1 MSTASSFIDVERHR
15 QTLEQNL
22 VKLEEALDEWRQWKS
37 EYESLKKQVS
47 SLPANAPSLT
57 STREAYHG
65 DLVDEK
71 ELRDIFGKDDSK
83 SAQQVISVLTNRIDY
98 VSKNISSLEIQLE
111 AAQNKFAA
119 ADVFSNPNAA
129 DEGGLPITE
138 IMEELDDDDNVLSY
152 SLQTPADNQAKL
164 LEALKKAGVAEA
176 PAQAAPERQ
185 LPSSETPVED
195 EAEARAIAIK
205 NEAEARANA
214 LKNRQIKVPMRPK
227 APAQSAPNDKPKKGV
242 SFAEDTEIVGE
253 EPKDEVQRTQNAD
266 QIEELMRQAKAQ
278 EEIISKPVIPTD
290 ESEEEAQLR
299 RDMLSYNLSELNP
312 VVAELTLEEGDYS
325 GDDFDSEEYSDE
337 EEDEDDEDQWGRS
350 TQSFI
355 DDDYRQKMI
364 EIQERLLGGQKAS
377 QDPSTKLYAEDND
390 GDLQGIGRIT
400 VKKDESPA
408 TTGDLPVYK
417 TKGVR
422 FAPSLDVA
430 DAAKTSQAK
439 PVEKPAEEPAAIPFV
454 EPLSTEIVE
463 RKSSATANPSQN
475 PAPSKKASR
484 FKSNRAAG
492 PPTHGPISSAGI
504 PILPETPPTH
514 SPIAPSGPEG
524 KTMADAVLERDS
536 SSTPKEPDELD
547 AGLLRQEAATEYYK
561 MRNRLIQKQGG
572 FMKEDDSPI
581 QPLDEE
587 EGGPKRM
594 SRFRAA
600 RLAKS

>member
-164 LEALKKAGVAEA
+164 LEALKKAGLR
-176 PAQAAPERQ
+176 PNDNF
-185 LPSSETPVED
+185 PSSETPVED

>member
-1 MSTASSFIDVERHR
+1 MSTTNSFIDVERHR

-47 SLPANAPSLT
+47 SLPANTRGLT

-65 DLVDEK
+65 DLVDDK
-71 ELRDIFGKDDSK
+71 ELRDIFGKNDSK

-98 VSKNISSLEIQLE
+98 VSRNISSLEIQLE

-164 LEALKKAGVAEA
+164 LEALKKAGLAEA
-176 PAQAAPERQ
+176 PAQATPDRQ
-185 LPSSETPVED
+185 LPSEKPIQD
-195 EAEARAIAIK
+195 EAEAREIAIK

-227 APAQSAPNDKPKKGV
+227 VPAQSGSKDKPKKGV

-253 EPKDEVQRTQNAD
+253 EPKDDVERTQNAD

-325 GDDFDSEEYSDE
+325 GDDFDSEEYSDD

-364 EIQERLLGGQKAS
+364 EIQERLLGDKKAP

-408 TTGDLPVYK
+408 TTGELPVYK

-422 FAPSLDVA
+422 FAPALDVA
-430 DAAKTSQAK
+430 DAAKASPAK
-439 PVEKPAEEPAAIPFV
+439 PAEKPAEEPAAIPFV

-475 PAPSKKASR
+475 PPPSKKASR
-484 FKSNRAAG
+484 FKSSRAAG
-492 PPTHGPISSAGI
+492 PPTHGPISAGGI
-504 PILPETPPTH
+504 PILPETPATH
-514 SPIAPSGPEG
+514 SPYAPSGPEG
-524 KTMADAVLERDS
+524 KTMADAVLERDT

-572 FMKEDDSPI
+572 FMKEDENPI

-587 EGGPKRM
+587 EGGPKRL

>member
-37 EYESLKKQVS
+37 EYESLKREVS
-47 SLPANAPSLT
+47 ALPANTRHLT

-65 DLVDEK
+65 DLVDAK
-71 ELRDIFGKDDSK
+71 ELQDIFGKNDSK
-83 SAQQVISVLTNRIDY
+83 NAQQVISVLTNRIDY
-98 VSKNISSLEIQLE
+98 VSKNISSLENQLE

-152 SLQTPADNQAKL
+152 SLQTPSDNQAQL
-164 LEALKKAGVAEA
+164 LEALKKAGLAEA
-176 PAQAAPERQ
+176 PAPPVTKQH
-185 LPSSETPVED
+185 PSSEKPVED
-195 EAEARAIAIK
+195 EAEARATAIK
-205 NEAEARANA
+205 NEAEAQANA
-214 LKNRQIKVPMRPK
+214 IKNRQIRVPMRPK
-227 APAQSAPNDKPKKGV
+227 VSAPSEPKVKKGV
-242 SFAEDTEIVGE
+242 SFAEDTKTEAE
-253 EPKDEVQRTQNAD
+253 EPKDEVQRTNNAD

-278 EEIISKPVIPTD
+278 EEIISEPVIPTD

-299 RDMLSYNLSELNP
+299 RDMLNYNLSELNP

-325 GDDFDSEEYSDE
+325 GDDFDSEDYSDDE
-337 EEDEDDEDQWGRS
+337 DDEEDEDRWGRS
-350 TQSFI
+350 TQSVV

-364 EIQERLLGGQKAS
+364 EIQERLLGTQKAS
-377 QDPSTKLYAEDND
+377 PDPSTKLYAEDND

-400 VKKDESPA
+400 IKKDGPTAMNGTSA
-408 TTGDLPVYK
+408 SDGDVPVYK

-422 FAPSLDVA
+422 FAPALDVA
-430 DAAKTSQAK
+430 DEKK
-439 PVEKPAEEPAAIPFV
+439 PTPAEPAEKQPPVTPFV

-463 RKSSATANPSQN
+463 RKSSTTANPAQT
-475 PAPSKKASR
+475 PAPAKK
-484 FKSNRAAG
+484 
-492 PPTHGPISSAGI
+492 TSSATGI
-504 PILPETPPTH
+504 PILPETPATH

-536 SSTPKEPDELD
+536 SSAPKEPDELD

-572 FMKEDDSPI
+572 FMKEDENPI

>member
-37 EYESLKKQVS
+37 EYE
-47 SLPANAPSLT
+47 A
-57 STREAYHG
+57 TREAYQG
-65 DLVDEK
+65 DLVDAK
-71 ELRDIFGKDDSK
+71 ELQDIFGKNDSK
-83 SAQQVISVLTNRIDY
+83 NAQQIISVLTNRIDY
-98 VSKNISSLEIQLE
+98 VSKNISSLENQLE

-152 SLQTPADNQAKL
+152 SLQTPSDNQAQL
-164 LEALKKAGVAEA
+164 LEALKKAGLAETPA
-176 PAQAAPERQ
+176 PPATKPQP
-185 LPSSETPVED
+185 PSEKPVED

-214 LKNRQIKVPMRPK
+214 IKNRQIRVPMRPK
-227 APAQSAPNDKPKKGV
+227 GPAQSEPKAKKGV
-242 SFAEDTEIVGE
+242 SFAEDTKTEDE

-278 EEIISKPVIPTD
+278 EGIISEPVIPTD

-325 GDDFDSEEYSDE
+325 GDDFDSEDYSDD
-337 EEDEDDEDQWGRS
+337 EEDEEDEDQWGRS
-350 TQSFI
+350 TQSVV

-364 EIQERLLGGQKAS
+364 EIQERLLGSQKAPPDS
-377 QDPSTKLYAEDND
+377 SAKLYAEDND

-400 VKKDESPA
+400 IKKDEPTA
-408 TTGDLPVYK
+408 TSGTSSSNGDVPVYK

-422 FAPSLDVA
+422 FASALDVA
-430 DAAKTSQAK
+430 DEKKPSQ
-439 PVEKPAEEPAAIPFV
+439 VEPAEKQPPVTPFV

-463 RKSSATANPSQN
+463 RKSSTTADPTQAPVPT
-475 PAPSKKASR
+475 PAKKASR
-484 FKSNRAAG
+484 FKSSRAAG
-492 PPTHGPISSAGI
+492 PPTHGPISASGI
-504 PILPETPPTH
+504 PILPETPATH

-536 SSTPKEPDELD
+536 STAPKEPDELD

-572 FMKEDDSPI
+572 FMKEDENPI

-587 EGGPKRM
+587 EGGPKRL

>member
-1 MSTASSFIDVERHR
+1 MSTANSFIDVERHR

-37 EYESLKKQVS
+37 EYESLKKEVS
-47 SLPANAPSLT
+47 SLPANTPSLT

-65 DLVDEK
+65 DLVNEK
-71 ELRDIFGKDDSK
+71 ELRDIFGANDSK

-152 SLQTPADNQAKL
+152 SLQTPVDNQAKL
-164 LEALKKAGVAEA
+164 LEALKKAGLAEA

-185 LPSSETPVED
+185 LPSPENPVED
-195 EAEARAIAIK
+195 EAEARATAIR

-227 APAQSAPNDKPKKGV
+227 VTAQSAPKDKPKKGV
-242 SFAEDTEIVGE
+242 SFAEETEVVGE
-253 EPKDEVQRTQNAD
+253 EPKDDVQRTENAD

-337 EEDEDDEDQWGRS
+337 EEDEEDEDQWGRS

-364 EIQERLLGGQKAS
+364 EIQERLLGEKAS

-400 VKKDESPA
+400 VKDESPA

-422 FAPSLDVA
+422 FAPALDVA
-430 DAAKTSQAK
+430 DAATASQAK
-439 PVEKPAEEPAAIPFV
+439 PAEKPAEEPAAISFV

-463 RKSSATANPSQN
+463 RKSSATANPSKN
-475 PAPSKKASR
+475 PAPAKKASR

-492 PPTHGPISSAGI
+492 PPTHGPISAGGI

-524 KTMADAVLERDS
+524 KTMADAVLERES

-572 FMKEDDSPI
+572 FMKEDESPI

-587 EGGPKRM
+587 EGGPKRL

-600 RLAKS
+600 RLAKP

>member
-1 MSTASSFIDVERHR
+1 MSTANSFIDVERHR

-37 EYESLKKQVS
+37 EYEALKKEVS
-47 SLPANAPSLT
+47 ALPASTKNLT

-65 DLVDEK
+65 DLVDAK
-71 ELRDIFGKDDSK
+71 ELQDIFGKNDSK
-83 SAQQVISVLTNRIDY
+83 TAQQVISVLTNRIDY
-98 VSKNISSLEIQLE
+98 VSKNISSLENQLE
-111 AAQNKFAA
+111 AAQNKYAA

-152 SLQTPADNQAKL
+152 SLQTPSDNQAQL
-164 LEALKKAGVAEA
+164 LEALKKAGLAETPA
-176 PAQAAPERQ
+176 PPATKPQP
-185 LPSSETPVED
+185 PSEKPVED
-195 EAEARAIAIK
+195 EAEARATAIK

-214 LKNRQIKVPMRPK
+214 IKNRQIRVPMRPK
-227 APAQSAPNDKPKKGV
+227 VPAQSEPKVKKGV
-242 SFAEDTEIVGE
+242 SFAEDTKIEDE
-253 EPKDEVQRTQNAD
+253 EAKDEVQRTQNAD

-278 EEIISKPVIPTD
+278 EEIISEPVIPTD

-325 GDDFDSEEYSDE
+325 GDDFDSEDYSDDE
-337 EEDEDDEDQWGRS
+337 EDEEDEDRWGRS
-350 TQSFI
+350 TQSVV

-364 EIQERLLGGQKAS
+364 EIQERLLDSQKAS
-377 QDPSTKLYAEDND
+377 PDSSAKLYAEDND

-400 VKKDESPA
+400 IRKDEPTA
-408 TTGDLPVYK
+408 TSGPSASNGDVPVYK

-422 FAPSLDVA
+422 FASALDVA
-430 DAAKTSQAK
+430 DEKKPSQA
-439 PVEKPAEEPAAIPFV
+439 EPAEKQPPVTPFV

-463 RKSSATANPSQN
+463 RKSSTTADPTQA
-475 PAPSKKASR
+475 PAPAPCQESLEVQVEQSSR
-484 FKSNRAAG
+484 APYTWPYQRNR
-492 PPTHGPISSAGI
+492 
-504 PILPETPPTH
+504 
-514 SPIAPSGPEG
+514 PIAPSGPEG

-536 SSTPKEPDELD
+536 STTPKEPDELD

-572 FMKEDDSPI
+572 FMKEDENPI

-587 EGGPKRM
+587 EGGPKRL

>member
-1 MSTASSFIDVERHR
+1 MSTANSFIDVERHR

-47 SLPANAPSLT
+47 SLPASNPSLT

-65 DLVDEK
+65 DLVDDK
-71 ELRDIFGKDDSK
+71 ELRDIFGKNDSK

-98 VSKNISSLEIQLE
+98 VSRNINSLEMQLE

-152 SLQTPADNQAKL
+152 SLQTPADNQGKL
-164 LEALKKAGVAEA
+164 LEALKKAGLAEA
-176 PAQAAPERQ
+176 PAQATPGRQ
-185 LPSSETPVED
+185 LPSEKPVED
-195 EAEARAIAIK
+195 EAEAREIAIK

-227 APAQSAPNDKPKKGV
+227 VPAQSGPKDKPKKGV

-253 EPKDEVQRTQNAD
+253 EPKDDVERTQNAD

-325 GDDFDSEEYSDE
+325 GDDFDSEEYSDD

-364 EIQERLLGGQKAS
+364 EIQERLLGDKKAP

-408 TTGDLPVYK
+408 TTGELPVYK

-422 FAPSLDVA
+422 FAPALDVA
-430 DAAKTSQAK
+430 DAAKASPAK
-439 PVEKPAEEPAAIPFV
+439 PAEKPAEEPAAIPFV

-475 PAPSKKASR
+475 PPPSKKASR
-484 FKSNRAAG
+484 FKSSRAAG
-492 PPTHGPISSAGI
+492 PPAHGPISAGGI
-504 PILPETPPTH
+504 PILPETPATH
-514 SPIAPSGPEG
+514 SPYAPSGPEG
-524 KTMADAVLERDS
+524 KTMADAVLERDT

-547 AGLLRQEAATEYYK
+547 AKLLRQEAATEYYK

-572 FMKEDDSPI
+572 FMKEDENPI

-587 EGGPKRM
+587 EGGPKRL